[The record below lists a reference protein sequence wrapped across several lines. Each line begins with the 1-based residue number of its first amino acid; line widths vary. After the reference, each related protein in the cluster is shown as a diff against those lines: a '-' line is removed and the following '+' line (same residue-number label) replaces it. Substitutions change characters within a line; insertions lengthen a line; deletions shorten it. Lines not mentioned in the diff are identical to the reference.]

1 MTLYVNTIHESCW
14 YFQLLMDK
22 GTVFSVAQNG
32 NIDEMGLCKV
42 ELTVKKAQAEL
53 LTQNFKLL

>member
-1 MTLYVNTIHESCW
+1 MNTIHESCW

-32 NIDEMGLCKV
+32 NIDEIGLCKV